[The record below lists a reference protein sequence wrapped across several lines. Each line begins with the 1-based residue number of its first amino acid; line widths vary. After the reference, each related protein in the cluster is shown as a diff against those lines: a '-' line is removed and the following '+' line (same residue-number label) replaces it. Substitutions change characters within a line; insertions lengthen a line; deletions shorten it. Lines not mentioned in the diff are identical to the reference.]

1 MPSDIFMKYTSGTS
15 STTWRKMINTFIK
28 YTSGTTSAAWRTAT
42 NIWLYFNTGWT
53 RVWPLSGVFSIT
65 SPYITT
71 SSGSTTPLYGTDGA
85 RRVGQTLW
93 GKNGTWNANGWVIN
107 SYQYKW
113 RAYNTSVVSEF
124 DLYSETTLATYSG
137 AVSLTVPASYDRKY
151 LSFFIQANSSGGTAY
166 NGYQESGVEYGGL
179 QIVRE
184 QPVNL
189 TKVLSTYVPRVGV
202 TITYSSTWQSGD
214 AYQEDSART
223 KVEWYRNASNS
234 TIGGTY
240 RGYGSTYTPQPEDLG
255 EYIYAVETR
264 YNSGTDYDLG
274 TSVGVEAKVITTMPV
289 GAALSGA
296 TGTSIVSVS
305 RLTDNTTRTI
315 VSSTGASGP
324 YYQLFWYTLSTAP
337 NPETRYDAA
346 STTSTITEDFSFANN
361 QTMYFYVRSSTEN
374 LGNTTTNGIGTSGTY
389 GDYGPASGAAS
400 YTYLAPSGGSAS
412 TTNSGGTA
420 ISTGYP
426 GETVYLS
433 LTNPSASPSAI
444 STIRWRVNDGG
455 TGGNTFQGGSVLQ
468 TGGTSLV
475 LPSSLYGGITSAV
488 GYSVRPE
495 VSFNNGVGDLQLN
508 GNSILILDPSP
519 GSFSYSIANS
529 TVTPTQPS
537 AYTNFFNTNGTLI
550 NYDWNDTA
558 NTSYWMSSISGGSE
572 GTRSNAR
579 YVSNDSWGT
588 TPGNTYTTSVYSVN
602 TNRQATVSWTT
613 SSNANSYVV
622 SFSGATQTS
631 PITVTGN
638 SLTLTAAGSSGS
650 TVTVNSVTAYAN
662 GNGTGASKAG
672 TLSGLSGV
680 TIFDSNSGTRS
691 SGPSTAPQI
700 LPPSNTVAPSVSP
713 SSGTAGST
721 TFSTTNGSWTN
732 SPTSYAYQW
741 QYLDQPGLWLSAPG
755 TSTGST
761 YTPPSNYTS
770 IYGNLLRC
778 RVRASN
784 DGGSNDAFSS
794 AVTVSAPVSPP
805 SGGTVTLSGGN
816 TVGSTITAST
826 SGWANTPTSYNV
838 YITTA
843 LSPNTPTAYDS
854 VVASS
859 GGGSSVS
866 YTIPSS
872 AGIAPVNLYR
882 AFATASN
889 SAGTSLGIAQ
899 STNVITTQ
907 LSSTTPSTPGTP
919 TLTYVPANNTSTTW
933 GYSASWGA
941 SSGSGTIQYQ
951 IDCLGSSGGT
961 GTRGLYTSTNAT
973 FNLSRN
979 DNTWQIRV
987 RATNNGGST
996 WSSYSGYS
1004 NSA

>member
-113 RAYNTSVVSEF
+113 RAYDTSVVSEF

-179 QIVRE
+179 QIVRQ

-223 KVEWYRNASNS
+223 KIEWYRNASNS

-240 RGYGSTYTPQPEDLG
+240 RGYGSTYTPTSEDLG

-361 QTMYFYVRSSTEN
+361 QTIYFYVRSSTEN

-426 GETVYLS
+426 GDTVYLS
-433 LTNPSASPSAI
+433 LTNPSASPSAT
-444 STIRWRVNDGG
+444 SKIRWRVNDGG
-455 TGGNTFQGGSVLQ
+455 TGGNTFQGGSILQ
-468 TGGTSLV
+468 EDTTSLV

-508 GNSILILDPSP
+508 GNSILILDPAP
-519 GSFSYSIANS
+519 GSFTYSIANS
-529 TVTPTQPS
+529 TVTPTMPS
-537 AYTNFFNTNGTLI
+537 AYTNFFNSAGTQI
-550 NYDWNDTA
+550 NYNWNDTA
-558 NTSYWMSSISGGSE
+558 NTSYWDSSISGGPE
-572 GTRSNAR
+572 GARGNPR
-579 YVSNDSWGT
+579 YVSDDYWAT
-588 TPGNTYTTSVYSVN
+588 TPGNTYTTSVTSVN
-602 TNRQATVSWTT
+602 ENRQATVSWTT
-613 SSNANSYVV
+613 SSNASSYVV
-622 SFSGATQTS
+622 GFSGATQTS
-631 PITVTGN
+631 PITVTGT
-638 SLTLTAAGSSGS
+638 SLTLTAAGTTGS
-650 TVTVNSVTAYAN
+650 TVTVNSVTAFQN
-662 GNGTGASKAG
+662 GNGTGASRAG
-672 TLSGLSGV
+672 TLSGSSSIVIYDGR
-680 TIFDSNSGTRS
+680 SATRS
-691 SGPSTAPQI
+691 SGPSTAPQV
-700 LPPSNTVAPSVSP
+700 LPPSNTAVPVVSP

-732 SPTSYAYQW
+732 SPTSYSYRW
-741 QYLDQPGLWLSAPG
+741 EYRESSLLWPGAPG
-755 TSTGST
+755 TNTNST
-761 YTPPSNYTS
+761 YTPPSNFAS
-770 IYGNLLRC
+770 IYGNSLRC
-778 RVRASN
+778 TVTATN
-784 DGGSNDAFSS
+784 DGGSASASS
-794 AVTVSAPVSPP
+794 SPATVNSPVTIPSSGSVS
-805 SGGTVTLSGGN
+805 LSGGN

-826 SGWANTPTSYNV
+826 SGWLNTPTSYDV
-838 YITTA
+838 FITTA
-843 LSPNTPTAYDS
+843 LSPNTPTQYDTR
-854 VVASS
+854 VASS

-866 YTIPSS
+866 YSIPPS

-889 SAGTSLGIAQ
+889 SAGTSSTVQ
-899 STNVITTQ
+899 STTVITTQ

-951 IDCLGSSGGT
+951 IDCQGSSGGT
-961 GTRGLYTSTNAT
+961 GTRGLYSTNSAT

-979 DNTWQIRV
+979 DNTWRIRV
-987 RATNNGGST
+987 RATNDGGST

-1004 NSA
+1004 SYQ